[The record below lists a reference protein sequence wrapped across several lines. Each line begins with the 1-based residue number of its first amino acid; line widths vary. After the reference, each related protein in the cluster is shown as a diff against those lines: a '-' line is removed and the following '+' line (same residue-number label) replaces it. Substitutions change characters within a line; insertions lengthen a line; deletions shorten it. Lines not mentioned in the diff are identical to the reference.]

1 MFLGLFF
8 AGLVPAAPLV
18 TAFACGMYYWIDKH
32 CLCRAWSC
40 HSWTQPDKYTA
51 LATPGYLAI
60 CVIGHLAQTLH
71 LYKEW
76 PFDNV
81 CERNHKHPDGGKY
94 VVGEPVLVAP
104 HTLAHAKTRGVF
116 DNRVYK
122 WCNEG
127 AEINLVYFDDDGVSK
142 PRTFMEW
149 TLFTAPRDGSSET
162 TKLIVRT
169 YAIASITISV
179 LILVYFYGRRFL
191 KLILHLFF
199 SHAPVEATRKTE
211 APAAALDGK
220 DKPPAGG
227 NDKGTPFKRPPLSR
241 QGSRIMDPTRRSIVN
256 DSRVASFDNPSFN
269 TPPRSFSSAPRSFN
283 IAHRPAGGSAPP
295 ASTRVPH
302 ARSLSIDDGEL
313 PFSACKDMRAY
324 IPNVKD
330 PYFLFP
336 FVAVESSSFDHAHLG
351 RKLEPHES
359 LATRSAFGLY
369 DEVDVE
375 RNAFGMLGDEHES
388 DKLPPEITGTFSVVK
403 RYGFGVKS
411 RKSVETALP
420 APGILSE

>member
-1 MFLGLFF
+1 M
-8 AGLVPAAPLV
+8 
-18 TAFACGMYYWIDKH
+18 
-32 CLCRAWSC
+32 
-40 HSWTQPDKYTA
+40 
-51 LATPGYLAI
+51 
-60 CVIGHLAQTLH
+60 
-71 LYKEW
+71 
-76 PFDNV
+76 

-149 TLFTAPRDGSSET
+149 TLFTAPREGSSET

-191 KLILHLFF
+191 KLFQHLFY
-199 SHAPVEATRKTE
+199 SHAPVDATKKPE
-211 APAAALDGK
+211 APEAAAGSNTAGDGK

-227 NDKGTPFKRPPLSR
+227 NDKRTPFKRPPLSR
-241 QGSRIMDPTRRSIVN
+241 QGSRIMDPTRRSIVK
-256 DSRVASFDNPSFN
+256 DSRVTSFNASFNNASFNNPSFN
-269 TPPRSFSSAPRSFN
+269 TAPRSFST
-283 IAHRPAGGSAPP
+283 APP
-295 ASTRVPH
+295 PVGGPASPPSTRAPL

-359 LATRSAFGLY
+359 LATRTAFGLY

-375 RNAFGMLGDEHES
+375 RQFGMSGEENAS
-388 DKLPPEITGTFSVVK
+388 EKLPPEITKTFSVVK
-403 RYGFGVKS
+403 RYGFGIKR
-411 RKSVETALP
+411 RKSVETKLP
-420 APGILSE
+420 APGISE